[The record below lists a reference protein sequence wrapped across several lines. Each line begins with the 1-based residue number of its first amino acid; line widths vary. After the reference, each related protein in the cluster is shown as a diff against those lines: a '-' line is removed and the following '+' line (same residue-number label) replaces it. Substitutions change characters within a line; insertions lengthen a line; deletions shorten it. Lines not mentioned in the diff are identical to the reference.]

1 MKPLVAKL
9 VRVGVIYAT
18 TGILGLGVLA
28 WMSYR
33 ARRSRAE
40 LPAEGAEEEFQT
52 LSAA

>member
-9 VRVGVIYAT
+9 VRVGVVYAT
-18 TGILGLGVLA
+18 TGIVGLGVLA

-33 ARRSRAE
+33 ARRSRADV
-40 LPAEGAEEEFQT
+40 PADAAEEELQT